1 MRPLSHIGS
10 KLKEIPEGYMGKVLV
25 YRSGKVKMKIG
36 DALFDVRIETWR
48 CHIFCL
54 RFSMQYWSHINK
66 LCRFHLARIACLSR
80 RLQQSTPE
88 KNIAVRWGRSAS
100 VLLSPQ
106 ILTTC
111 WVLLTRWKNSPLV
124 PLEQTMTILCHYKG
138 VLLLI
143 ENNLWYPF
151 RPTSWR
157 KDVSRQ

>member
-1 MRPLSHIGS
+1 
-10 KLKEIPEGYMGKVLV
+10 
-25 YRSGKVKMKIG
+25 
-36 DALFDVRIETWR
+36 
-48 CHIFCL
+48 
-54 RFSMQYWSHINK
+54 
-66 LCRFHLARIACLSR
+66 
-80 RLQQSTPE
+80 
-88 KNIAVRWGRSAS
+88 

-124 PLEQTMTILCHYKG
+124 PLEETMTILCHYKG